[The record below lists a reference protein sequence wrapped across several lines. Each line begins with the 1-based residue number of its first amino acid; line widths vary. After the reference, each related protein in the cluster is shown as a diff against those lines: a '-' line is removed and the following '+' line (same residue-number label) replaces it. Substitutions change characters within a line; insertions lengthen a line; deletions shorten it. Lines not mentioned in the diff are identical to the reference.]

1 MRKVFI
7 SCPMKGK
14 TKDEIDLIMDYVKL
28 KIIQVFMP
36 YETVEFVNT
45 WVEGEFPE
53 DGNRSLFCLGKSL
66 ELMAM
71 CDTAVF
77 AKGWEDARGCRIEHE
92 AAMNYGLDVIEMYG
106 EVRELTEIEKDIIAD
121 SNGEK

>member
-7 SCPMKGK
+7 SCPMKGM
-14 TKDEIDLIMDYVKL
+14 TKDEIDLTMDYVKL

-45 WVEGEFPE
+45 WVEEEFPE

-71 CDTAVF
+71 CDTVVF

-92 AAMNYGLDVIEMYG
+92 AAMNYGLDVIEMYS